1 MNIKGIDV
9 SVWQGKIDW
18 KKVKASG
25 IVFAMIRVGYGSS
38 QGDNCKMDTYFKANV
53 EGALAA
59 GVEAGIYFYSYA
71 KSAQAAAKEAAWVVK
86 QIAPYK
92 GRILYP
98 IAYDLEDNKQAG
110 LGRDVLTAMVTAF
123 CTTIEAAG
131 YYASFY
137 CNTNWCKNML
147 NMDDLKGFDLW
158 LAQWTSQP
166 TTAYSFGM
174 WQRSSS
180 GSVAGINGRVDLDVA
195 YKDYAA
201 IIKRAGLNG
210 YKETAQ
216 PEKEPEKPAQPTEAP
231 DVNDTRKKIVQKA
244 IGELGVCEPT
254 GDDKYIR
261 WYNTEVLKTWSL
273 PLDAAWC
280 AMWVSYVTNHL
291 AGIARDIVK
300 PYCGC
305 STGMAFFKAQ
315 GVFHPSA
322 ACGGTYTPLPA
333 DIVFFKDKKSTA
345 ESTHTGLVEY
355 AKDGVLH
362 TIEGNTSNAVK
373 RRQYDLNDTY
383 IVGYAAPDYGKEN
396 IDSMTKAELKQLI
409 REVIAEDN
417 PTYADLKDVPAYW
430 QEQAKALLDAGAV
443 NGGTPADVNPTDLN
457 LRHETLKAV
466 IIASLYHDANTPE
479 K

>member
-38 QGDNCKMDTYFKANV
+38 QGNDCKMDTYFKANV

-59 GVEAGIYFYSYA
+59 GVEVGIYFYSYA
-71 KSAQAAAKEAAWVVK
+71 KSAQAAAREAAWVVE

-98 IAYDLEDNKQAG
+98 VAYDLEDSKQAG

-158 LAQWTSQP
+158 LAQWASQP

-201 IIKRAGLNG
+201 SNNRAVLNE
-210 YKETAQ
+210 YKETV
-216 PEKEPEKPAQPTEAP
+216 ENRNGIVESYEFEEPYADIGDALSDDYVVSFECPHCGEI
-231 DVNDTRKKIVQKA
+231 VWGENWIRKTGTNLLSLSQCSDGQEYLISLKFRPIAENKVVVKRLVYA
-244 IGELGVCEPT
+244 LTDELRTDYQQCMEQA
-254 GDDKYIR
+254 
-261 WYNTEVLKTWSL
+261 
-273 PLDAAWC
+273 AAW
-280 AMWVSYVTNHL
+280 SKYV
-291 AGIARDIVK
+291 I
-300 PYCGC
+300 
-305 STGMAFFKAQ
+305 
-315 GVFHPSA
+315 
-322 ACGGTYTPLPA
+322 
-333 DIVFFKDKKSTA
+333 
-345 ESTHTGLVEY
+345 
-355 AKDGVLH
+355 
-362 TIEGNTSNAVK
+362 
-373 RRQYDLNDTY
+373 
-383 IVGYAAPDYGKEN
+383 
-396 IDSMTKAELKQLI
+396 
-409 REVIAEDN
+409 
-417 PTYADLKDVPAYW
+417 PAY
-430 QEQAKALLDAGAV
+430 
-443 NGGTPADVNPTDLN
+443 
-457 LRHETLKAV
+457 
-466 IIASLYHDANTPE
+466 SF
-479 K
+479 

>member
-38 QGDNCKMDTYFKANV
+38 QGNDCKMDTYFKANV

-59 GVEAGIYFYSYA
+59 GVEVGIYFYSYA
-71 KSAQAAAKEAAWVVK
+71 KSAQAAVKEAAWVVE

-98 IAYDLEDNKQAG
+98 IAYDLEDSKQAG

-158 LAQWTSQP
+158 LAQWASQP

-180 GSVAGINGRVDLDVA
+180 GSIAGINGRVDLDIA

-201 IIKRAGLNG
+201 IIKRAGRRLHSP
-210 YKETAQ
+210 Q
-216 PEKEPEKPAQPTEAP
+216 RSRRSPHSP
-231 DVNDTRKKIVQKA
+231 RKR
-244 IGELGVCEPT
+244 L
-254 GDDKYIR
+254 
-261 WYNTEVLKTWSL
+261 
-273 PLDAAWC
+273 
-280 AMWVSYVTNHL
+280 M
-291 AGIARDIVK
+291 
-300 PYCGC
+300 
-305 STGMAFFKAQ
+305 
-315 GVFHPSA
+315 
-322 ACGGTYTPLPA
+322 
-333 DIVFFKDKKSTA
+333 
-345 ESTHTGLVEY
+345 
-355 AKDGVLH
+355 
-362 TIEGNTSNAVK
+362 
-373 RRQYDLNDTY
+373 
-383 IVGYAAPDYGKEN
+383 
-396 IDSMTKAELKQLI
+396 
-409 REVIAEDN
+409 
-417 PTYADLKDVPAYW
+417 
-430 QEQAKALLDAGAV
+430 
-443 NGGTPADVNPTDLN
+443 
-457 LRHETLKAV
+457 
-466 IIASLYHDANTPE
+466 
-479 K
+479 

>member
-38 QGDNCKMDTYFKANV
+38 QGNDCKMDTYFKANV

-59 GVEAGIYFYSYA
+59 GVEVGIYFYSYA
-71 KSAQAAAKEAAWVVK
+71 KSAQAAAKEAAWVVE

-98 IAYDLEDNKQAG
+98 IAYDLEDSKQAG

-158 LAQWTSQP
+158 LAQWASQP

-180 GSVAGINGRVDLDVA
+180 GSVAGINGCVDLDVA

-216 PEKEPEKPAQPTEAP
+216 PTQEPEKPAQPAETP
-231 DVNDTRKKIVQKA
+231 SVNDIRKQIVQKA

-254 GDDKYIR
+254 GDDKYIQ
-261 WYNTEVLKTWSL
+261 WYNTEVLKTWGL

-280 AMWVSYVTNHL
+280 AMWVSYVVNYL
-291 AGIARDIVK
+291 AGVARDIVK

-355 AKDGVLH
+355 VKDGVLH
-362 TIEGNTSNAVK
+362 TIEGNTSDAVK

>member
-38 QGDNCKMDTYFKANV
+38 QGNDCKMDTYFKANV

-59 GVEAGIYFYSYA
+59 GVEVGIYFYSYA
-71 KSAQAAAKEAAWVVK
+71 KSAQAAAKEAAWVVE

-98 IAYDLEDNKQAG
+98 IAYDLEDSKQAG

-158 LAQWTSQP
+158 LAQWASQP

-180 GSVAGINGRVDLDVA
+180 GSIAGINGRVDLDIA

-210 YKETAQ
+210 HKEAAQ
-216 PEKEPEKPAQPTEAP
+216 PAKEPEKPTQPAETP

-254 GDDKYIR
+254 GDDKYIQ
-261 WYNTEVLKTWSL
+261 WYNTEVLKTWGL

-280 AMWVSYVTNHL
+280 AMWVSYVVNYL
-291 AGIARDIVK
+291 AGVARDIVK
-300 PYCGC
+300 PSADFTRTGPCAV
-305 STGMAFFKAQ
+305 ST
-315 GVFHPSA
+315 VR
-322 ACGGTYTPLPA
+322 
-333 DIVFFKDKKSTA
+333 
-345 ESTHTGLVEY
+345 
-355 AKDGVLH
+355 
-362 TIEGNTSNAVK
+362 AV
-373 RRQYDLNDTY
+373 R
-383 IVGYAAPDYGKEN
+383 V
-396 IDSMTKAELKQLI
+396 S
-409 REVIAEDN
+409 V
-417 PTYADLKDVPAYW
+417 
-430 QEQAKALLDAGAV
+430 
-443 NGGTPADVNPTDLN
+443 
-457 LRHETLKAV
+457 
-466 IIASLYHDANTPE
+466 
-479 K
+479 